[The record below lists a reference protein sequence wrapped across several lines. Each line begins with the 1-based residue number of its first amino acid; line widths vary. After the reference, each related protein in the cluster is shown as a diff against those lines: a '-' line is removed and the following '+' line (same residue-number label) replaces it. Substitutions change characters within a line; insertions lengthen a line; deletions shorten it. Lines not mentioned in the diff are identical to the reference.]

1 MGARTLI
8 LALAFLSATLVSSL
22 ARPLPPLRTPSAL
35 GQSIGRP
42 QMLSVR
48 HTCGRA
54 RVALATSNS
63 ALDNVSPG
71 GASQSGEVKP
81 SLKNSAASAL
91 GYLITIGSCVTKL
104 PQVKKILDSGS
115 VEGLSLTSNYLETVS
130 LTSKL
135 CYHKL
140 HGYEV
145 STWLENVALLVQQ
158 AMIIGLIWKLASP
171 AVPMINI
178 AVAIGVQTAFSIGCM
193 KLPRKFWPLL
203 LVVKTAATMV
213 SLGAQIWLNFAS
225 QSTGQLAWS
234 PIALR
239 IFGNVARVVTSLVKA
254 KGDWTLLSL
263 YLTSAT
269 LNVMLGL
276 QFFLYK

>member
-1 MGARTLI
+1 MGGRKLI
-8 LALAFLSATLVSSL
+8 LALALLSATLVSSL
-22 ARPLPPLRTPSAL
+22 APLPPLRSPAAGASSHAAKCR
-35 GQSIGRP
+35 SRGR
-42 QMLSVR
+42 S
-48 HTCGRA
+48 T
-54 RVALATSNS
+54 VALSMSSSGLNN
-63 ALDNVSPG
+63 LSPG
-71 GASQSGEVKP
+71 GATESDALKP
-81 SLKNSAASAL
+81 SLKGSAASAL

-145 STWLENVALLVQQ
+145 STWLENVALLIQQ

-171 AVPMINI
+171 AVPLGHI
-178 AVAIGVQTAFSIGCM
+178 AGALGVQTVFSLGAM
-193 KLPRKFWPLL
+193 KLPRKYWPLL
-203 LVVKTAATMV
+203 LVVKTAATLF
-213 SLGAQIWLNFAS
+213 SGGSQIWLNFVN

-239 IFGNVARVVTSLVKA
+239 VFGNCARVLTSLIKA

-263 YLTSAT
+263 YFTSAA
-269 LNVMLGL
+269 LNIVLGA

>member
-1 MGARTLI
+1 MGAFKLI
-8 LALAFLSATLVSSL
+8 LTLALLSATLVSSF
-22 ARPLPPLRTPSAL
+22 ARSPPPRVSTLTCASCSAKGRSLGRKAAILRAETSGFGRVPS
-35 GQSIGRP
+35 
-42 QMLSVR
+42 
-48 HTCGRA
+48 
-54 RVALATSNS
+54 
-63 ALDNVSPG
+63 G
-71 GASQSGEVKP
+71 GGTGSDADKP
-81 SLKNSAASAL
+81 SLKGGAASAL
-91 GYLITIGSCVTKL
+91 GYLITLGSCVTKL

-145 STWLENVALLVQQ
+145 STWLENVALLIQQ

-171 AVPMINI
+171 AVPIVHI
-178 AVAIGVQTAFSIGCM
+178 LGALGVQTAFTFGAM
-193 KLPRKFWPLL
+193 KLPRKYWPLL
-203 LVVKTAATMV
+203 LVVKTAATLV
-213 SLGAQIWLNFAS
+213 SGGSQIWLNFVN

-234 PIALR
+234 PVLLR
-239 IFGNVARVVTSLVKA
+239 IIGNSARVLTSLIKA

-263 YLTSAT
+263 YFTSAA
-269 LNVMLGL
+269 LNIILGA